1 MIPKHKMTKRK
12 LKQGINLQ
20 CFPSLKTITK
30 WNFTENVI
38 EYFKYIFNSTH
49 WNLWTATPTLYD
61 LFYLLLDKYIK
72 VYYPAF
78 LERKILIKTEKL
90 ISSFNCLENLPK
102 ENSNFMKSFSSKKN
116 AKQEET
122 NERFQ
127 KYFLRKI
134 KKKVYKYVTFKI
146 N

>member
-61 LFYLLLDKYIK
+61 FFYLLLDKYIK

-90 ISSFNCLENLPK
+90 INSFNCLENLPK